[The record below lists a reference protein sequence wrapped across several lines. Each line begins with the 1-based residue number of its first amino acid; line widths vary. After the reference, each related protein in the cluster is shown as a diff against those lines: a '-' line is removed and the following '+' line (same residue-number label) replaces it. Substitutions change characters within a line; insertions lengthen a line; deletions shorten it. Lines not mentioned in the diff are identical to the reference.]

1 MDTLHEERYSW
12 WMPSIQVIQMVNGY
26 DPVSPKR
33 SQPLSQSNY
42 SNRKSC
48 YSRFSYKMRY
58 AGHHKMDCWLH
69 DTFVM
74 LLETSTRERT
84 SLWVLPNQRRSQVS
98 DSFLLFTKQWQF
110 RSDFAPVPAPAMA
123 LPQPSGTPAKV
134 PNARIT
140 GLFRRK
146 NHKNCLEVGT
156 LLLSLN
162 PVLCG
167 ELLVVN

>member
-1 MDTLHEERYSW
+1 
-12 WMPSIQVIQMVNGY
+12 MVNGY

-84 SLWVLPNQRRSQVS
+84 SLWVLP
-98 DSFLLFTKQWQF
+98 D
-110 RSDFAPVPAPAMA
+110 
-123 LPQPSGTPAKV
+123 
-134 PNARIT
+134 
-140 GLFRRK
+140 
-146 NHKNCLEVGT
+146 
-156 LLLSLN
+156 
-162 PVLCG
+162 
-167 ELLVVN
+167 